1 MGDPAKRPEAQE
13 LLKNEWLTSKKTDE
27 EKKPLDAKAFA
38 NLKKFHQSSRLK
50 KLALTM
56 IAQEVNV
63 TQIQDLKQT
72 FKGLDTDNDGMVSQE
87 EIKQAIEELKKKG
100 NYSFDVELLHQYL
113 SKLDTDGSGKIDW
126 SEFVASMMDKRT
138 YETEAGLWK
147 AFQKLDLDHDGFI
160 TKAELKTVLSGAS
173 DDVATAELAEIAEQ
187 VDRIMKESDT
197 NGDDMISFAEFKACV
212 NL

>member
-100 NYSFDVELLHQYL
+100 DLSFDPELLHQYL
-113 SKLDTDGSGKIDW
+113 AKLDTDGSGKIDW
-126 SEFVASMMDKRT
+126 SEFVASMMDKRN
-138 YETEAGLWK
+138 YETEAALWK

-173 DDVATAELAEIAEQ
+173 DDMGEDGLSKIAAEVEK
-187 VDRIMKESDT
+187 IMKESDT
-197 NGDDMISFAEFKACV
+197 NGDDKISFDEFKASV